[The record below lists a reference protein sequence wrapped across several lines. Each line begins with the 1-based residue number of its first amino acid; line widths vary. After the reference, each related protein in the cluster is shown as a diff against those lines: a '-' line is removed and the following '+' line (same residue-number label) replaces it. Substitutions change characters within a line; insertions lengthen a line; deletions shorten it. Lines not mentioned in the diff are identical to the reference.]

1 MRKKKI
7 IIGKNYLDKIPVRS
21 PSVKW
26 KADGEGLVTLEIE
39 NTGWM
44 NRIMQK
50 VFFRP
55 KISYIHLD
63 KLGSFVW
70 SRIDGEKSILC
81 IGELVEE
88 SFSEESHPLYE
99 RLARYFQM
107 LESYSFVDWAEL

>member
-7 IIGKNYLDKIPVRS
+7 IIKKIYLDKIPVKS

-26 KADGEGLVTLEIE
+26 KADNEGLVTLEIK
-39 NTGWM
+39 NTGWV

-55 KISYIHLD
+55 EISYIHLD
-63 KLGSFVW
+63 RLGSFVW
-70 SRIDGEKSILC
+70 SHIDGERSILG

-88 SFSEESHPLYE
+88 SFGEASHPLYE

-107 LESYSFVDWAEL
+107 LESYSFIDWAEL